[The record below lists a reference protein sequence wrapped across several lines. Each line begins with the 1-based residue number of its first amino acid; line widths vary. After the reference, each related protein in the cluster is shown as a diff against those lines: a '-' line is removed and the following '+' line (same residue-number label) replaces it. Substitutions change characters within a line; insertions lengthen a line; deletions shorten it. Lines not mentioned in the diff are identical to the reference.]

1 VTSLTVELSSQ
12 LKEKLDRLTQE
23 NEALRRQ
30 LRHAQSLATV
40 GTVTGMIV
48 HEFNNILTPIINY
61 AHLAAS
67 GDAEMVN
74 KAITRAAEGGQRA
87 VDICKALLGL
97 LHEDAAEPVR
107 LPLAELVQQS
117 LLATGR
123 NLAKDGI
130 TLTVRVADDLC
141 VTARPSELK
150 QVLVNLLLNARAAV
164 RTKGMGGSVTI
175 TGSREAGGVRISV
188 EDSGIGIAPELME
201 LIWEPLFTTK
211 TGQDGQ
217 ERGSGLGL
225 PLCREIVGS
234 MGGKISVES
243 VQGQGA
249 TFHVWLAE

>member
-1 VTSLTVELSSQ
+1 MTSLTAELPPQ
-12 LKEKLDRLTQE
+12 IKEELERLARE
-23 NEALRRQ
+23 NESLRRQ

-67 GDAEMVN
+67 GDAEMVR

-97 LHEDAAEPVR
+97 LHEDAAEPIR
-107 LPLAELVQQS
+107 LPVAELVQQS

-130 TLTVRVADDLC
+130 TLTVRVPEDLC
-141 VTARPSELK
+141 VNTRPSEFK

-175 TGSREAGGVRISV
+175 TGSREAGGVRVSI
-188 EDSGIGIAPELME
+188 EDSGVGIAPELMD

-217 ERGSGLGL
+217 DRGSGLGL
-225 PLCREIVGS
+225 PLCREIVQS
-234 MGGKISVES
+234 MGGKITADS

-249 TFHVWLAE
+249 TFHVWLPE

>member
-1 VTSLTVELSSQ
+1 MTSLTAELPTEVKEELS
-12 LKEKLDRLTQE
+12 RLARE
-23 NEALRRQ
+23 NQALRRQ

-67 GDAEMVN
+67 GDEEMVR
-74 KAITRAAEGGQRA
+74 KAITRAAEGGERA

-97 LHEDAAEPVR
+97 LHEDAPEPIR
-107 LPLAELVQQS
+107 QSLAELIQQS

-130 TLTVRVADDLC
+130 SLTVDVPEELS
-141 VTARPSELK
+141 VLTRPSELK
-150 QVLVNLLLNARAAV
+150 QVLVNLLLNARAAI
-164 RTKGMGGSVTI
+164 RTKGLGGSVTI
-175 TGSREAGGVRISV
+175 TGASVSGSIRISITDTGV
-188 EDSGIGIAPELME
+188 GIPAEYLE

-217 ERGSGLGL
+217 DRGSGLGL
-225 PLCREIVGS
+225 PLCREIVQS
-234 MGGKISVES
+234 MGGQITVES
-243 VQGQGA
+243 VLGQGA
-249 TFHVWLAE
+249 TFHVLLPN

>member
-1 VTSLTVELSSQ
+1 MTSLTAEVPPQIKDEL
-12 LKEKLDRLTQE
+12 ERLTRE

-67 GDAEMVN
+67 GDAEMIH

-107 LPLAELVQQS
+107 LPLAELVGQS

-123 NLAKDGI
+123 SLAKDGI
-130 TLTVRVADDLC
+130 ALTVRVPEDLS
-141 VTARPSELK
+141 VNARPSELK

-164 RTKGMGGSVTI
+164 RTKGMGGTVDI
-175 TGSREAGGVRISV
+175 TAARHDGGVCVSV
-188 EDSGIGIAPELME
+188 EDSGIGIAPEYME

-225 PLCREIVGS
+225 PLCREIIQS
-234 MGGKISVES
+234 MGGRITVES

-249 TFHVWLAE
+249 TFHVWLPE

>member
-1 VTSLTVELSSQ
+1 VTSLTAELPPQ
-12 LKEKLDRLTQE
+12 IKDELERLTLE
-23 NEALRRQ
+23 NSALRRQ

-67 GDAEMVN
+67 GDEEMVR
-74 KAITRAAEGGQRA
+74 KAITRASEGGQRA

-97 LHEDAAEPVR
+97 LHEDAVEPVVMSV
-107 LPLAELVQQS
+107 AELVQQS

-130 TLTVRVADDLC
+130 TLTVRVPDDLS
-141 VTARPSELK
+141 VNARPSELK

-164 RTKGMGGSVTI
+164 RTKGMGGSVAI
-175 TGSREAGGVRISV
+175 TASRAAGGVRVSI
-188 EDSGIGIAPELME
+188 EDSGVGIAPEHME
-201 LIWEPLFTTK
+201 LVWEPLFTTK

-225 PLCREIVGS
+225 PLCREIVQS
-234 MGGKISVES
+234 MGGRITVES
-243 VQGQGA
+243 VLGQGA
-249 TFHVWLAE
+249 TFHVWLPE